1 MSRKCYLHLA
11 KRVRFSLQRSCHL
24 PLLAVTAECVCL
36 SFPLARVACAQRAPL
51 YSEFA
56 FFAVTSVTIPLGLIC
71 EK

>member
-1 MSRKCYLHLA
+1 MLFAYCKTGVFFA
-11 KRVRFSLQRSCHL
+11 ATQL
-24 PLLAVTAECVCL
+24 PPSPISDNCRMCVPI
-36 SFPLARVACAQRAPL
+36 SFPRARVACAQRAPL